1 MGSPLLLP
9 MLQCEGCSKSTS
21 EHIPLSLHGELHLR
35 AKDLWVFFLSFFFSI
50 LAMCHSSFF
59 TVNNISQTP
68 AQTARHLLPLLGSI
82 SMSTGAGCHYELQRS
97 PALAILDLES
107 ICRLLG
113 QKLDP
118 CHGTPSRPPPQFLV
132 AGVERWG
139 MGTCA
144 VRG

>member
-1 MGSPLLLP
+1 MGL
-9 MLQCEGCSKSTS
+9 
-21 EHIPLSLHGELHLR
+21 
-35 AKDLWVFFLSFFFSI
+35 FFFFSI
-50 LAMCHSSFF
+50 LAMCHSSFL

-97 PALAILDLES
+97 PALAILDPES

-118 CHGTPSRPPPQFLV
+118 CCGTPSRPPPQFLV

-144 VRG
+144 VRGRLQTLERTHKNVWLLYSGIVCSLFIQGNSRHSGCVQD